1 MSGYSNV
8 LVKGATREALLDYL
22 NRHNI
27 SSYVSPSANGMT
39 VVYPEEQT
47 PDWLADMTRGLNCTA
62 LGLTRFARRN
72 PVVAGFPACPL
83 VGEAGWKAC
92 YHQGKC
98 PNCVTPTSMMIPM
111 FHIEIP
117 FDATLNLRICWVFQV
132 T

>member
-47 PDWLADMTRGLNCTA
+47 PDWLADMTRWSYPAFVDSERLRHLC
-62 LGLTRFARRN
+62 
-72 PVVAGFPACPL
+72 VACP
-83 VGEAGWKAC
+83 
-92 YHQGKC
+92 
-98 PNCVTPTSMMIPM
+98 P
-111 FHIEIP
+111 P
-117 FDATLNLRICWVFQV
+117 FVCHR
-132 T
+132 